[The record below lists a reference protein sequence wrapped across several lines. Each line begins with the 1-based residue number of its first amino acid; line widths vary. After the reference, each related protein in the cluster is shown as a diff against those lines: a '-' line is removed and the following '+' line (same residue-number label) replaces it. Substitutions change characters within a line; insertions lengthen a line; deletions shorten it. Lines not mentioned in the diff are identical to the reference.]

1 MPWWGLL
8 SSVAAPVL
16 LIGGWTA
23 AAAVQPT
30 PFDAV
35 THTISELAARDT
47 AHRWLMTSALLG
59 VGLSHLATAFAL
71 GRALAGRAAG
81 RLILGLGGVATVLV
95 ATFPLPTGGGPS
107 PAHTAAAAVAF
118 FSLAV
123 WPAFAWTYPRAPGQI
138 VAVLLKPRP
147 SAAATCVLLLLLAW
161 FFVEQLTSGSR
172 TGLAERV
179 AAGAQAV
186 WPLAVVMSVR
196 ASWRVVVSAGSA
208 GAPTTSSSESLAT
221 PGESS

>member
-35 THTISELAARDT
+35 TRTISELASRDT
-47 AHRWLMTSALLG
+47 AHRWLMTIALVG
-59 VGLSHLATAFAL
+59 VGLSHMVTAFAL
-71 GRALAGRAAG
+71 GRAGAGRAAG
-81 RLILGLGGVATVLV
+81 RLVLGLGGVATLFV
-95 ATFPLPTGGGPS
+95 AAFPLPAGGRS
-107 PAHTAAAAVAF
+107 SSAHVAAAAVAF

-123 WPAFAWTYPRAPGQI
+123 WPSFAWAHPRAPGQI
-138 VAVLLKPRP
+138 VAALLKPRP
-147 SAAATCVLLLLLAW
+147 SAAATFLLLLLLAW
-161 FFVEQLTSGSR
+161 FFVEQRTSGSSI
-172 TGLAERV
+172 GLAERA

-186 WPLAVVMSVR
+186 WPLAVVVSVR
-196 ASWRVVVSAGSA
+196 ASWRAFVSAGSA
-208 GAPTTSSSESLAT
+208 GAPTPSSSGSRAT
-221 PGESS
+221 PGGSS